1 MRKLVVLFLILNSAS
16 FIQAQELNALVTV
29 NDDQIGGSNKQVFRT
44 LQKALTEFVN
54 QTKWTDRT
62 VKPTERI
69 NCAINIIVSSV
80 PNPNNFKASIQVQ
93 STRPVFNSSYSTP
106 VLNIRDEDFNFQYR
120 EFEPLLYNRNSYDSN
135 LISTLTFYIYVILGV
150 DADTFELNG
159 GEEYLKEAQ
168 NVMLQAQ
175 QSGLGA
181 WTNQVGKQNRFSLID
196 NLLSPD
202 LSELR
207 ATYYKYHR
215 NGLDLMSNQLQK
227 GKNTIASS
235 LISLETLFNRT
246 VGNNYIRRFFDAKSD
261 EIVSLFSDGSEARNQ
276 QRMVEVLRKIS
287 SNNNNK
293 WRKIN

>member
-120 EFEPLLYNRNSYDSN
+120 EFEPLLYNSNSYDSN